1 MNKNKNSHFSFLLN
15 ACHLIKFEKNLKN
28 RYFFV
33 SWYFL
38 ILRPKNTKFY
48 ENANIHFFPFSN
60 DCYQAQF
67 LYPQI
72 FLRLYPLIKKTLK
85 KCHL

>member
-67 LYPQI
+67 QKNSVNR
-72 FLRLYPLIKKTLK
+72 FLKDFT
-85 KCHL
+85 H